1 MSEPCSDCTVEEIHQ
16 KREAGVEVFVIDVR
30 THPELDIVKLDWAL
44 HIPMD
49 EIETRLH
56 ELEHRREEE
65 IVVMCHLGA
74 RSAMV
79 QDFLVQSGFKNV
91 RNLVGGIE
99 AYACRID
106 TSLGRY

>member
-1 MSEPCSDCTVEEIHQ
+1 VTATNSDCTVEEVNQ
-16 KREAGVEVFVIDVR
+16 KREAGEAPFVLDVR
-30 THPELDIVKLDWAL
+30 TDHELEIARLDWAS

-49 EIETRLH
+49 EIEARIG
-56 ELEHRREEE
+56 ELDSQRDSE
-65 IVVMCHLGA
+65 IIVMCHHGG

-79 QDFLVQSGFKNV
+79 QGFLINAGFKNV

-106 TSLGRY
+106 TSLARY